1 MLTYA
6 FKFGLTEI
14 THKYKETQVLV
25 AKMILNNLPRNLLD
39 GFIWLTREPRGGI
52 L

>member
-6 FKFGLTEI
+6 IKFGLPEI
-14 THKYKETQVLV
+14 THKYKETRVLV
-25 AKMILNNLPRNLLD
+25 AKMILNNFPSNLFD
-39 GFIWLTREPRGGI
+39 GFIWLRREPSGGI